1 MASFHLWNSLF
12 VIVYYLV
19 NFGDY
24 IWQTGHSNWVT
35 WSFVQVRHYA
45 QCSSHRTPRIH
56 YDSSR
61 LKTIRKSLAKQR
73 LPQYLWQKLGDL
85 RIRKQFRSRKKHH
98 FGWDFVWA
106 VGPPM
111 DHNVLS
117 EWGSC
122 GYFCG
127 QPALELK
134 PQVSIIEHSTNSIH
148 LAHKHSL
155 ITVHG
160 RRITCCCGCLRS
172 SNNLHHLVLVYTRLC
187 GVPDRSTHAGGVCTF
202 VHSEIPCVRG
212 SQQWVYLDQTP

>member
-1 MASFHLWNSLF
+1 MSRRNINNYKTAKIINSKFHLLDCIYLRVIIDPHNDQLSVGPIAGRALHRHGQRCRYGSHMFLLWLPHVFVAHCKMVLLNYFCRSQFRYMAFFHLWNSFF

-73 LPQYLWQKLGDL
+73 LPQYLWQKQGDV
-85 RIRKQFRSRKKHH
+85 RIRKKFRSWKKHH

-111 DHNVLS
+111 DHNV
-117 EWGSC
+117 
-122 GYFCG
+122 Y
-127 QPALELK
+127 P
-134 PQVSIIEHSTNSIH
+134 N
-148 LAHKHSL
+148 
-155 ITVHG
+155 
-160 RRITCCCGCLRS
+160 
-172 SNNLHHLVLVYTRLC
+172 
-187 GVPDRSTHAGGVCTF
+187 GVPVASSV
-202 VHSEIPCVRG
+202 G
-212 SQQWVYLDQTP
+212 SQPLN

>member
-1 MASFHLWNSLF
+1 MAFFHVWNSLF

-24 IWQTGHSNWVT
+24 IWQTGHSNWVA

-45 QCSSHRTPRIH
+45 QCSSHLTPRIH

-85 RIRKQFRSRKKHH
+85 RIRKQFRSWKKSH

-111 DHNVLS
+111 
-117 EWGSC
+117 WTTM
-122 GYFCG
+122 
-127 QPALELK
+127 
-134 PQVSIIEHSTNSIH
+134 SIRMGFLWLLLWAASFWIKASGVNHSTNSIH

-172 SNNLHHLVLVYTRLC
+172 SYNLHHLVLVKGNYTRLS
-187 GVPDRSTHAGGVCTF
+187 GVPA
-202 VHSEIPCVRG
+202 
-212 SQQWVYLDQTP
+212 